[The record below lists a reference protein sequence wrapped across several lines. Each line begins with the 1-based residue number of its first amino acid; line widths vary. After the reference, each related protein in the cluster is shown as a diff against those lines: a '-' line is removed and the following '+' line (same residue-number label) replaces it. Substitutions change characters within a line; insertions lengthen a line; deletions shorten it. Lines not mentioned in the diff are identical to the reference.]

1 MDDALK
7 RRLTGAVVLVSLAVI
22 FVPMLVEE
30 EPVLSPSIRE
40 SNIPVRPPPVLIDPE
55 SRRPPPPGP
64 RDAGAADAGTEA
76 SADLS
81 LPAPEKAADTP
92 VAEVPPAPPSP
103 APEAA
108 PPEPVQKRVTETPPP
123 PVEPAPAV
131 AASEP
136 PKAPEKP
143 AAAPAK
149 ASKPPSGWVVQVG
162 TFADK
167 SNAETTLARLRASGF
182 DSFTEE
188 TRLGGKTMYRVR
200 VGPEIQRDRAEAQR
214 AEILAKFKLEGQV
227 LKYP

>member
-64 RDAGAADAGTEA
+64 RDAGAEDAGSDA
-76 SADLS
+76 AADLS
-81 LPAPEKAADTP
+81 LPAPEKAADTS

-103 APEAA
+103 APGAA
-108 PPEPVQKRVTETPPP
+108 PAEPVQKRVTETPPP
-123 PVEPAPAV
+123 VEPAPAL
-131 AASEP
+131 AATEP
-136 PKAPEKP
+136 PRAPEKP
-143 AAAPAK
+143 AAASAK

-167 SNAETTLARLRASGF
+167 DNAERTLARLRGSGF
-182 DSFTEE
+182 DSFVEE
-188 TRLGGKTMYRVR
+188 TRLSGKTMYRVR

-214 AEILAKFKLEGQV
+214 AEILARFKLKGQV

>member
-22 FVPMLVEE
+22 FVPMLVED

-55 SRRPPPPGP
+55 SRRPPPPAAP
-64 RDAGAADAGTEA
+64 DAGTADAGSDA
-76 SADLS
+76 VAALS
-81 LPAPEKAADTP
+81 LPAPEKAAETSA
-92 VAEVPPAPPSP
+92 AEVPPA

-108 PPEPVQKRVTETPPP
+108 PPEPVEERVTEMPPP
-123 PVEPAPAV
+123 PAEPAPAV
-131 AASEP
+131 AEPEP

-143 AAAPAK
+143 AAEPAK

-167 SNAETTLARLRASGF
+167 GNAERTLERLRASGY
-182 DSFTEE
+182 DSFIEE
-188 TRLGGKTMYRVR
+188 TRVSGKTMYRVR
-200 VGPEIQRDRAEAQR
+200 VGPEIQRARAEAHR
-214 AEILAKFKLEGQV
+214 AGILAKFKLKGQV

>member
-55 SRRPPPPGP
+55 SRRPPPAGP
-64 RDAGAADAGTEA
+64 PDAGTADAGPDA
-76 SADLS
+76 VADLS
-81 LPAPEKAADTP
+81 LPAPEKAADTS
-92 VAEVPPAPPSP
+92 VAEVPPAV
-103 APEAA
+103 PEAV
-108 PPEPVQKRVTETPPP
+108 PPEPVEKRVTETPPP
-123 PVEPAPAV
+123 PAEPAPAV
-131 AASEP
+131 AAPEP

-143 AAAPAK
+143 AAEPAK

-167 SNAETTLARLRASGF
+167 GNAERTLARLRASGY
-182 DSFTEE
+182 DSFIEE
-188 TRLGGKTMYRVR
+188 TRVSGKTMHRVR

-214 AEILAKFKLEGQV
+214 AGILAKFKLKGQV

>member
-55 SRRPPPPGP
+55 NRRPPPPGP
-64 RDAGAADAGTEA
+64 RDAGIADTGPEPA
-76 SADLS
+76 ADLS
-81 LPAPEKAADTP
+81 LPAPEKSAGTP
-92 VAEVPPAPPSP
+92 VAEVPPA
-103 APEAA
+103 A
-108 PPEPVQKRVTETPPP
+108 PPEPVEKRVTETPEPP
-123 PVEPAPAV
+123 AEPAPAV
-131 AASEP
+131 AEPEP

-143 AAAPAK
+143 ASVPAK
-149 ASKPPSGWVVQVG
+149 ASKSPSGWVVQVG

-167 SNAETTLARLRASGF
+167 GNADRTLARLRASGY
-182 DSFTEE
+182 DSFIEE
-188 TRLGGKTMYRVR
+188 VRVSGKTMYRVR
-200 VGPEIQRDRAEAQR
+200 VGPEIQRDRAEAHR
-214 AEILAKFKLEGQV
+214 AGILAKFKLKGQV

>member
-55 SRRPPPPGP
+55 SRRPPPPAP
-64 RDAGAADAGTEA
+64 RDAGTADAA
-76 SADLS
+76 PDAAADLS
-81 LPAPEKAADTP
+81 LPAPEKAADTSV

-123 PVEPAPAV
+123 AEPAPAV
-131 AASEP
+131 TAPEP

-143 AAAPAK
+143 AAAVEK

-167 SNAETTLARLRASGF
+167 GNAERTLERLRTGGY
-182 DSFTEE
+182 DSFIEE
-188 TRLGGKTMYRVR
+188 IRVSGKVMHRVR

-214 AEILAKFKLEGQV
+214 AEILTKFKLKGQV

>member
-64 RDAGAADAGTEA
+64 RDAGIADAGPDTA
-76 SADLS
+76 PDLL
-81 LPAPEKAADTP
+81 LPAPEKAAETP
-92 VAEVPPAPPSP
+92 VAEVSPAAPEVAPPEP
-103 APEAA
+103 VEKREAA
-108 PPEPVQKRVTETPPP
+108 PPEPPA
-123 PVEPAPAV
+123 EPAPAV
-131 AASEP
+131 AEPEP

-143 AAAPAK
+143 AAAPEK

-167 SNAETTLARLRASGF
+167 GNADRTLARLRASGY
-182 DSFTEE
+182 DSFIEE
-188 TRLGGKTMYRVR
+188 VRVSGKTMYRVR

-214 AEILAKFKLEGQV
+214 AAILAKFKLKGQV